1 MLVSKCKNSVFCAQF
16 LFFFLVGTI
25 CGTWLYRCSDSV
37 GIARLELTGLMTE
50 EAVDWS
56 SVLSVLRPLVMAG
69 LACIHPFGYHVL
81 PVLVTMR
88 GLLMS
93 YAFCAVLCAGLS
105 PGPLILRGM
114 LLLPLFYSLCRLA
127 CDRHAGMGASSG

>member
-16 LFFFLVGTI
+16 LLFFLVGTI

-56 SVLSVLRPLVMAG
+56 SVLSVLRPL
-69 LACIHPFGYHVL
+69 
-81 PVLVTMR
+81 VLVTMR

>member
-16 LFFFLVGTI
+16 LLFFLVGTI
-25 CGTWLYRCSDSV
+25 CGTW
-37 GIARLELTGLMTE
+37 
-50 EAVDWS
+50 
-56 SVLSVLRPLVMAG
+56 
-69 LACIHPFGYHVL
+69 
-81 PVLVTMR
+81 R